1 MVQEGKLAEVLA
13 DFARTLLTEFS
24 IQSILDHLVQRIVE
38 VLPITAAGVTLVSA
52 RTGPRYLAA
61 SDELALRLERLQ
73 EELGEGPCVQ
83 AFASGEAVAIPDLRA
98 DADFPRF
105 APAAVSAGLAAVFT
119 LPLHQGD
126 ARIGALDLY
135 RDTPGPMG
143 AHDMDVAQ
151 TLADVAAA
159 YLLNDQSRESARAA
173 RAQLEHRALHD
184 PLTGLPNR
192 ALLLQ
197 RLEHAARRAQRS
209 HAHAAVLFVDL
220 DRFKQVNDRYGH
232 HVGDELLVA
241 VASRLATV
249 LRSGDTL
256 ARFSGD
262 EFVILCEDLHSTADA
277 ELLAGRIDEAFAEPF
292 PLSRMS
298 VAITASVGLTFAGPA
313 AHVSEEV
320 LVNADMAMY
329 QAKRRGGAGHH
340 VFDLREALAT
350 RERNSLEVDL
360 RSALAD
366 DELEVAYQPIV
377 RCADGRITGVEA
389 LLRWTHPERGPV
401 PPSAIVPVAEDSA
414 LINEVDAW
422 VMERSCRDRQRWL
435 DDHPDRPLEL
445 ALNVSARHLMSRDF
459 TATLESVLAR
469 THTDPAAVVL
479 EVTENIFVENTD
491 RVMTVLLDLKQRGVR
506 LAVDDLGTG
515 YSSLSYLRRLPIDIV
530 KIDRSFI
537 TEIDRG
543 HKSAAIVAGITN
555 MAHALDLIVTAE
567 GVETEGQSR
576 QVQGLGCDLA
586 QGYFYGR
593 PVPTDAIDARLDVLT
608 GQAPTDLSVCDD
620 PLNVT

>member
-24 IQSILDHLVQRIVE
+24 IQSILDHLVGRIVE
-38 VLPITAAGVTLVSA
+38 VLPITAAGVTLISA

-61 SDELALRLERLQ
+61 SDELALRLEQLQ
-73 EELGEGPCVQ
+73 EKLGEGPCVQ
-83 AFASGEAVAIPDLRA
+83 AFASGEAVAISDLA
-98 DADFPRF
+98 GDADFPRF
-105 APAAVSAGLAAVFT
+105 TPAAVSAGLAAVFT
-119 LPLHQGD
+119 LPLHRGD
-126 ARIGALDLY
+126 DRIGALDLY
-135 RDTPGPMG
+135 RDTPGPMDT
-143 AHDMDVAQ
+143 HDMDVAQ

-159 YLLNDQSRESARAA
+159 YLLNAQARESARAA
-173 RAQLEHRALHD
+173 RAQLEHRSLHD
-184 PLTGLPNR
+184 PLTGLANR
-192 ALLLQ
+192 ALLQQ

-209 HAHAAVLFVDL
+209 HANAAVFFVDL

-262 EFVILCEDLHSTADA
+262 EFVILCEDMHGTADA
-277 ELLAGRIDEAFAEPF
+277 ELLAGRIDGAFAEPF
-292 PLSRMS
+292 PLSRMPVS
-298 VAITASVGLTFAGPA
+298 ITASVGLTFAGPA
-313 AHVSEEV
+313 EHVSEQL

-350 RERNSLEVDL
+350 REHNSLEADL
-360 RSALAD
+360 RSALAN

-377 RCADGRITGVEA
+377 RCADGHITGVEA

-401 PPSAIVPVAEDSA
+401 PPATIAPIAEQST
-414 LINEVDAW
+414 LINEIDAR

-435 DDHPDRPLEL
+435 DDHPGRPLEL

-459 TATLESVLAR
+459 AATLESVLAR

-491 RVMTVLLDLKQRGVR
+491 RVMTVLLGLKERGVR

-530 KIDRSFI
+530 KIDRSFT
-537 TEIDRG
+537 TEIDRE

-555 MAHALDLIVTAE
+555 MAHALGLTVTAE

-576 QVQGLGCDLA
+576 QVQELGCDLA

-593 PVPTDAIDARLDVLT
+593 PVPAHAIDAHLDVLT
-608 GQAPTDLSVCDD
+608 GKASIDLSLCDD